1 MMTETDLL
9 QTYSQIL
16 FRKGRKA
23 LKVIIGLAALIVL
36 NKSRYFILPFL
47 QFWNCEKKLKVYFS
61 FIYVCMKSLCLLFIF
76 INLFYRS
83 RLWV

>member
-23 LKVIIGLAALIVL
+23 LKVIIDLAALIVL

-47 QFWNCEKKLKVYFS
+47 QFWNCEIS
-61 FIYVCMKSLCLLFIF
+61 
-76 INLFYRS
+76 
-83 RLWV
+83 